1 MNFYVFIMKIITE
14 SERKLVSPPTP
25 RTDGLGPLVK
35 RLVCVLERLEELL
48 DGKGVAEGRA
58 GESPGHAKG
67 VPDFIRRKAWAKLL
81 GVKSLR

>member
-14 SERKLVSPPTP
+14 SGRRPVSPPTL

-48 DGKGVAEGRA
+48 DGRRTAEGRA
-58 GESPGHAKG
+58 VKSPGHAEG
-67 VPDFIRRKAWAKLL
+67 APDFIRRKAWTMLL
-81 GVKSLR
+81 GVRSLR

>member
-1 MNFYVFIMKIITE
+1 MKIITE
-14 SERKLVSPPTP
+14 SGRRPVSLPTP

-48 DGKGVAEGRA
+48 DGRWMAGGRA
-58 GESPGHAKG
+58 LESPGHAEG

-81 GVKSLR
+81 GVRSLR